1 MSYCH
6 LTTFERGKI
15 ESYHKLGWSTHKI
28 GHVLNRHHSTIAR
41 ELERNQVN
49 EMYDAQKG
57 QALYTQRRK
66 ASKPRGK
73 WSEELEE
80 QLITRLEMTWSPEQI
95 AGREGL
101 VSFKTIY
108 RWINS
113 GKILKGDRS
122 LLRQKGKRQQPYEKR
137 GRFMVGTPISKRPK
151 DVQSRETVGHWE
163 LDTMVS
169 SRGKSKGCL
178 ATFAERKTRFY
189 LAQKIPN
196 RTADSM
202 KQAIKEVVEEY
213 PKDVFKSST
222 TDRGK
227 EFACYKEIEKDLQID
242 VYFADPYSSWQRG
255 TNENSNGLLREFF
268 PKKTD
273 LAAISED
280 ELQRAI
286 DLINHRPRK
295 ILGWKTP
302 HEAFWEEV
310 SQLD

>member
-1 MSYCH
+1 MSYFH
-6 LTTFERGKI
+6 LTTFERGKL
-15 ESYHKLGWSTHKI
+15 ESYHKLGWSTRKI
-28 GHVLNRHHSTIAR
+28 GQALNRHHSTIAR
-41 ELERNQVN
+41 EIERNQVN
-49 EMYDAQKG
+49 ETYDAQKG

-73 WSEELEE
+73 WSESLGKH
-80 QLITRLEMTWSPEQI
+80 LTSRLKMTWSPEQI
-95 AGREGL
+95 AGREEL

-108 RWINS
+108 RWVNT
-113 GKILKGDRS
+113 GKLLKGELS
-122 LLRQKGKRQQPYEKR
+122 LLRQKGKRQRPYETR
-137 GRFMVGTPISKRPK
+137 GRFTVGTSISKRPK
-151 DVQSRETVGHWE
+151 EVQSRETVGHWE

-189 LAQKIPN
+189 IALKIPD

-202 KQAIKEVVEEY
+202 KQAIKEVVGKY
-213 PKDVFKSST
+213 PKALFKSST

-227 EFACYKEIEKDLQID
+227 EFSCYQEIEEELQIP

-273 LAAISED
+273 LAAISEE
-280 ELQRAI
+280 ELQRSI

-295 ILGWKTP
+295 ILGWKTAY
-302 HEAFWEEV
+302 EALWEEV
-310 SQLD
+310 SQLV

>member
-15 ESYHKLGWSTHKI
+15 ESYHKLDWSTREI
-28 GHVLNRHHSTIAR
+28 GRVLNRHHSTIAR
-41 ELERNQVN
+41 ELERNQAN

-57 QALYTQRRK
+57 QVLYTQRRK
-66 ASKPRGK
+66 ASKPHGK

-80 QLITRLEMTWSPEQI
+80 RLINRLEMTWSPEQI

-108 RWINS
+108 RWIDS

-122 LLRQKGKRQQPYEKR
+122 LLRQKGKRQRPYEKR
-137 GRFMVGTPISKRPK
+137 GRFTVGTPISKRPK

-189 LAQKIPN
+189 LARKIPN

-202 KQAIKEVVEEY
+202 EQAIKEVVKEY

-227 EFACYKEIEKDLQID
+227 EFSCYKKIEKDLQID